1 MEQIFFHADIDAF
14 FANVEIL
21 DNPQL
26 KGKPVIVGGTISRGV
41 VSTCS
46 YEARK
51 FGVHSGMPL
60 SNAKKLCP
68 SGIFLPTRMQRYCE
82 KSNEIMA
89 ILKSHTP
96 EFQQLSID
104 EGFLN
109 MSGMKLLFGSSIEIA
124 KNIKR
129 EIFEKTKLTISIG
142 IARTKYF
149 AKLASDFS
157 KPDGL
162 YEISPDA
169 EISFIRNLPL
179 QKIWGIGK
187 TTLQKLYA
195 GGIIETKALAAL
207 TLEDVQKILGK
218 ANGEFI
224 FNVLHAKTDYIFNEE
239 VQTHSISSEQTFET
253 DLVNTKAIE
262 DILFQLSMEVSARL
276 LTEKVTSSTAFIKIR
291 YYDFKTY
298 TMQEA
303 GSPITNAQELFFRA
317 KNLFYRKYESGK
329 PIRLLGIG
337 VMKVVAEQNTTQV
350 ELFESV
356 EQQHAEKQKRVEQ
369 AALRISEKIG
379 KQSLTRARLLKRKQ
393 DDKK

>member
-1 MEQIFFHADIDAF
+1 M
-14 FANVEIL
+14 
-21 DNPQL
+21 
-26 KGKPVIVGGTISRGV
+26 
-41 VSTCS
+41 
-46 YEARK
+46 
-51 FGVHSGMPL
+51 
-60 SNAKKLCP
+60 
-68 SGIFLPTRMQRYCE
+68 
-82 KSNEIMA
+82 
-89 ILKSHTP
+89 
-96 EFQQLSID
+96 
-104 EGFLN
+104 
-109 MSGMKLLFGSSIEIA
+109 
-124 KNIKR
+124 
-129 EIFEKTKLTISIG
+129 
-142 IARTKYF
+142 
-149 AKLASDFS
+149 
-157 KPDGL
+157 
-162 YEISPDA
+162 
-169 EISFIRNLPL
+169 
-179 QKIWGIGK
+179 
-187 TTLQKLYA
+187 
-195 GGIIETKALAAL
+195 
-207 TLEDVQKILGK
+207 
-218 ANGEFI
+218 
-224 FNVLHAKTDYIFNEE
+224 LHAKTDYIFNEE

-337 VMKVVAEQNTTQV
+337 VMKVVAEQNVTQV